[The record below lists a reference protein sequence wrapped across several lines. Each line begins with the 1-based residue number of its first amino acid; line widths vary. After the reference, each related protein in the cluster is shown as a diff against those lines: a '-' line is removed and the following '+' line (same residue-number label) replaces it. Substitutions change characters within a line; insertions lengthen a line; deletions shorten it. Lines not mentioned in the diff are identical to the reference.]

1 MIDLNDPE
9 MKELVEEFC
18 DESDE
23 LLEQLRDILDN
34 FEDDPTQSQYL
45 EEFGQTID
53 RIMGAAQTMGVTNI
67 GDLSQMGKIIG
78 YKASQSSQQA
88 LQEVTAGVLF
98 DLCDFLEVL
107 LVNIREGESHSDLN
121 YETFQNRLQWLA
133 DKFKDI
139 ERSSCSIDGEGDGDD
154 SEEAIKKGAKTTAEL
169 QKLISQFGKAS

>member
-1 MIDLNDPE
+1 
-9 MKELVEEFC
+9 MKELIVEFC

-34 FEDDPTQSQYL
+34 FEDEPSQSSLL
-45 EEFGQTID
+45 EEFGQTVD
-53 RIMGAAQTMGVTNI
+53 RIMGAAQTMGVQDI
-67 GDLSQMGKIIG
+67 GSLSQMGKIIG
-78 YKASQSSQQA
+78 YKASQSKQQA

-107 LVNIREGESHSDLN
+107 LVNIREGKSQSDLN

-139 ERSSCSIDGEGDGDD
+139 ERSSCTIEEEES
-154 SEEAIKKGAKTTAEL
+154 SEASAHGPKGAKTTAEL

>member
-9 MKELVEEFC
+9 MKELVDEFC
-18 DESDE
+18 DESDD

-34 FEDDPTQSQYL
+34 FEDDPTQSSLL
-45 EEFGQTID
+45 EEFGQTVD
-53 RIMGAAQTMGVTNI
+53 RIMGAAQTMGVNDI
-67 GDLSQMGKIIG
+67 GSLCQMGKIIG
-78 YKASQSSQQA
+78 YKASQSKQQA

-107 LVNIREGESHSDLN
+107 LVNIREGEEHSDLN

-139 ERSSCSIDGEGDGDD
+139 ERSSCSIEEDKTASDAQDG
-154 SEEAIKKGAKTTAEL
+154 KGAKTTAEL